1 MPDSFCSVLQQCS
14 DVVTA
19 AVQIC
24 VTSTWISSRHC
35 HMDQFMSLLHGS
47 VHVTATWISSCHC
60 HMDQFMSLP
69 HGATVFSVCLIFAVT
84 AAAMSSHV
92 HTVPLSCDSTHAV
105 RMIPYMQYGCS
116 AEAVATTVKIANVEN
131 INV

>member
-35 HMDQFMSLLHGS
+35 HMDQFMSL
-47 VHVTATWISSCHC
+47 
-60 HMDQFMSLP
+60 P
-69 HGATVFSVCLIFAVT
+69 HGATVFSVCLIFAVI